1 MIISMPTL
9 PGILQHRKK
18 KPSLSVVNGSG
29 KSRSLRYGPRGTDQD
44 DIDGDYYQLDGWPK
58 ESRIRNPQ
66 NAIITDIRGGDEP
79 HRSMHKS
86 FDLGSRGDDNVV
98 LPPAGGIVKMVKIEQ
113 SNV

>member
-18 KPSLSVVNGSG
+18 KPSLSVVNGST

-44 DIDGDYYQLDGWPK
+44 DIDGDYYQLDGWHK
-58 ESRIRNPQ
+58 ESRIRTPQ
-66 NAIITDIRGGDEP
+66 NAIITDIRGGEP
-79 HRSMHKS
+79 PESIHKS
-86 FDLGSRGDDNVV
+86 FDLGSRDDDTVV